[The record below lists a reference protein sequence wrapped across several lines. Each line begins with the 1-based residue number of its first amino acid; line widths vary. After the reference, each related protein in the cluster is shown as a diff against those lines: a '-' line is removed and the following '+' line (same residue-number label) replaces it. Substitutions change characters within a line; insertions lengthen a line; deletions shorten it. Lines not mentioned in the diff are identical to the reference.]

1 MFVYTFNIC
10 TRILHDRPGGSQIYS
25 SRYLNQESDYVLL
38 PSIFCVVKK
47 QPVMI
52 QNNIVVFV
60 PRYPPKNR
68 LLPPGSIL
76 TPVWQPLLS
85 IMWFSLVN
93 KLNMQRYVRS
103 TADLTA
109 LQWWSGKGGT
119 DCLCLLSGWLS
130 HCEMLYK
137 VSCWARKMQLISMEF
152 VYCH

>member
-1 MFVYTFNIC
+1 
-10 TRILHDRPGGSQIYS
+10 
-25 SRYLNQESDYVLL
+25 
-38 PSIFCVVKK
+38 
-47 QPVMI
+47 MI

-109 LQWWSGKGGT
+109 LQ
-119 DCLCLLSGWLS
+119 
-130 HCEMLYK
+130 
-137 VSCWARKMQLISMEF
+137 
-152 VYCH
+152 